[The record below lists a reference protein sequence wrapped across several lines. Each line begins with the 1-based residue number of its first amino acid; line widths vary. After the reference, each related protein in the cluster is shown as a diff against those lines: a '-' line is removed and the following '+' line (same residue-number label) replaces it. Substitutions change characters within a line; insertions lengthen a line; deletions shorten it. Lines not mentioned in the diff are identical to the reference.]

1 MGGARSES
9 QAPCPPGYSFRL
21 RETVP
26 SPRCK
31 ETRSLEDLLGQHPHP
46 TGAAVETLRPRIS
59 PLGKEGHSD
68 HSLCV
73 RECGSWSILKMGAP
87 GLAPARDLPS
97 QSS

>member
-9 QAPCPPGYSFRL
+9 QATCSLGYSFRL

-31 ETRSLEDLLGQHPHP
+31 ETRALEDLLGQQPHP
-46 TGAAVETLRPRIS
+46 TGAAVETLHPHIS

-68 HSLCV
+68 HGLCV
-73 RECGSWSILKMGAP
+73 TECGSWSILKTGAP
-87 GLAPARDLPS
+87 GLAPAKDLPS